1 MEAVRT
7 GNILLFPLSLYDY
20 FNASLQFW
28 LNHYVKILN
37 DWLKPATD
45 LYVNA
50 VHTDVLCDLQGIRII
65 QSDT

>member
-7 GNILLFPLSLYDY
+7 GNISLFLLPLYDY

-28 LNHYVKILN
+28 LNRYVKILN
-37 DWLKPATD
+37 DWLKPAAD

-50 VHTDVLCDLQGIRII
+50 VHPDVLFDSQGIRII
-65 QSDT
+65 QSNT

>member
-7 GNILLFPLSLYDY
+7 GNILLFPLSLYDC

-28 LNHYVKILN
+28 LNRYVKILN

-50 VHTDVLCDLQGIRII
+50 VHPDVLCDLQGIRII